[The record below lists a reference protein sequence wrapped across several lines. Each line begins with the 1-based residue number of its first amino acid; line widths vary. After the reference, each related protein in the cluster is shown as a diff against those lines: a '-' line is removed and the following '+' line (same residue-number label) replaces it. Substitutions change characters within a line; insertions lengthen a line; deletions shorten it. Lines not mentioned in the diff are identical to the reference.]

1 MNNEKPEMPWERV
14 ELKEP
19 SHGFDERISR
29 LIAAAEIHRSI
40 SRRGIPAWIVVV
52 ACSVCLLLGFWGS
65 RLTPDRPG
73 QQVGEPAVVI
83 EISPEEL
90 PPGFF
95 VSTSG
100 HKTPFF
106 ERQLFDVEIE
116 VPKGN
121 GGASL

>member
-1 MNNEKPEMPWERV
+1 MNNEKPEMPWETV

-19 SHGFDERISR
+19 SHGLDERISR
-29 LIAAAEIHRSI
+29 LIAAAEIHRST
-40 SRRGIPAWIVVV
+40 SRRGTPAWIVMV
-52 ACSVCLLLGFWGS
+52 ACGACLVLGFLGS
-65 RLTPDRPG
+65 RLTSGMPG
-73 QQVGEPAVVI
+73 QQSREPAVVI

-95 VSTSG
+95 VRTSRP
-100 HKTPFF
+100 KAPFF

>member
-1 MNNEKPEMPWERV
+1 MNNEKPEMPWETV

-19 SHGFDERISR
+19 SHGLDERISR

-40 SRRGIPAWIVVV
+40 SRRGTPVWVV
-52 ACSVCLLLGFWGS
+52 ALACCACLVLGFLGS
-65 RLTPDRPG
+65 RLTSGMSGR
-73 QQVGEPAVVI
+73 QEREPAVVI

-95 VSTSG
+95 VRTSRP
-100 HKTPFF
+100 KAPFF
-106 ERQLFDVEIE
+106 ERQFFDVEIE
-116 VPKGN
+116 VPEEN